1 MKLQEQISR
10 IQSMMRVNENSMK
23 IDDESR
29 IGKMINQSLESV
41 GLISTIKLFGGYE
54 QLKDYFNKIE
64 FSRKDKIELIK
75 YVYSELGG
83 TSFSEIYEN
92 PIHYPSGD
100 ETHEEIAYMTSEV
113 VIVDVYGGHEYN
125 THIESF
131 EIPYEYLSDD
141 IINEIFDITMK
152 VAEESEII

>member
-1 MKLQEQISR
+1 
-10 IQSMMRVNENSMK
+10 MRVNENSMK

>member
-1 MKLQEQISR
+1 MKLQEQISK

>member
-131 EIPYEYLSDD
+131 EVPYEDLSDD
-141 IINEIFDITMK
+141 MIDEIFDITIN
-152 VAEESEII
+152 VATENDVI

>member
-23 IDDESR
+23 IDDDSR

-41 GLISTIKLFGGYE
+41 GLTSTIKLFGGYE

-100 ETHEEIAYMTSEV
+100 ETHEEVAYMTNQV
-113 VIVDVYGGHEYN
+113 VIVDVYAGHEYN
-125 THIESF
+125 EHVGEF
-131 EIPYEYLSDD
+131 DVPYEELNDM
-141 IINEIFDITMK
+141 IIDEIFDITMK
-152 VAEESEII
+152 VAEENEII

>member
-1 MKLQEQISR
+1 LT
-10 IQSMMRVNENSMK
+10 
-23 IDDESR
+23 
-29 IGKMINQSLESV
+29 
-41 GLISTIKLFGGYE
+41 STIKLFGGVEEMKEYINNTKFSRE
-54 QLKDYFNKIE
+54 NKIE
-64 FSRKDKIELIK
+64 FIK
-75 YVYSELGG
+75 YVYSEIGG
-83 TSFSEIYEN
+83 TSFSEVYEN

-125 THIESF
+125 AHIESF

>member
-1 MKLQEQISR
+1 LT
-10 IQSMMRVNENSMK
+10 
-23 IDDESR
+23 
-29 IGKMINQSLESV
+29 
-41 GLISTIKLFGGYE
+41 STIKLFGGVEEMKEYINNTKFSRE
-54 QLKDYFNKIE
+54 NKIE
-64 FSRKDKIELIK
+64 FIK
-75 YVYSELGG
+75 YVYSEIGG

-113 VIVDVYGGHEYN
+113 VIVDVYGGHEYD
-125 THIESF
+125 THVESF
-131 EIPYEYLSDD
+131 EVPYEVLSDD

>member
-23 IDDESR
+23 IDDDSR

-41 GLISTIKLFGGYE
+41 GLTSTIKLFGGYE

-100 ETHEEIAYMTSEV
+100 ETHEEVAYMTNQV
-113 VIVDVYGGHEYN
+113 VIVDVYAGHEYN
-125 THIESF
+125 EHVGEF
-131 EIPYEYLSDD
+131 DVPYEELNDM
-141 IINEIFDITMK
+141 IIDEIFDITMK